1 VSEFK
6 NVSVVKN
13 ANVYFDGKVT
23 SRKIIFND
31 GSVKTLG
38 IMAAGEYEFA
48 TVEKE
53 VMEILAGEVSVKL
66 PTQNNWQEF
75 TAGDSFEVPANASF
89 TIKAKTLTD
98 YCCSYLS

>member
-1 VSEFK
+1 MSEFK

-66 PTQNNWQEF
+66 PMHNTWQEF

-89 TIKAKTLTD
+89 TIQAKTLTD